1 MIMDILDSFYRR
13 TYESN
18 INQKMLHYSYDF
30 PWEEVE
36 GYARQVLSIPIERF
50 IERNIKTETTE
61 AIIAKDVFQFSSLEA
76 GTDQICRVLNDA
88 GNPGVT
94 FLQAG
99 KLLLDDGKPRNDG
112 AYIKYGENHLKTAEA
127 FGLLFELTRTYF
139 VSCIGIVYLGL
150 DEEDKR
156 KLGVRL
162 LLRNKFI
169 ARLVK
174 ATSVGNVN
182 ARQFLYMLSD
192 TTYVRRRSNIKCIM
206 KYLQDSTEYDFAHV
220 FDKIIFS

>member
-1 MIMDILDSFYRR
+1 M
-13 TYESN
+13 
-18 INQKMLHYSYDF
+18 
-30 PWEEVE
+30 
-36 GYARQVLSIPIERF
+36 RQVISTPIERF
-50 IERNIKTETTE
+50 IEHVIKTETTE

-76 GTDQICRVLNDA
+76 GTEQICRVLCDA

-94 FLQAG
+94 FIEAG
-99 KLLLDDGKPRNDG
+99 KLLLNDGKPRNDG

-127 FGLLFELTRTYF
+127 FGLLFEITRTYF

-150 DEEDKR
+150 NKDDKR

-174 ATSVGNVN
+174 ATSVGRVN

-192 TTYVRRRSNIKCIM
+192 TTYIRRRSNIKCIL
-206 KYLQDSTEYDFAHV
+206 KYLQESTEYDFTQMC
-220 FDKIIFS
+220 DKIIFS